1 MQECTGA
8 ESELGYV
15 EGEYTPVA
23 SASLADPYD
32 TELLSGVDTEYVDGD
47 VLLECSAFIGE
58 LFFFSFFLSSSFFLG
73 VLWCFSPVCVCVCL
87 LFAGLLGMALISVLA
102 FRSVACTR

>member
-58 LFFFSFFLSSSFFLG
+58 LFFFSFSLFSLLFSGGALVFFPC
-73 VLWCFSPVCVCVCL
+73 VCVVCVCFL
-87 LFAGLLGMALISVLA
+87 RG
-102 FRSVACTR
+102 R